1 MARYISIGSTQKR
14 KFHGIVRA
22 DSLGGELLGKLGF
35 LRYHLPTQVGT
46 GSEITVLCQVISVDR
61 RNAVHEDGSFG
72 PVIAAK
78 GNIPYLSGI
87 GDFEQA
93 VMKPLAQQVNGN
105 PAALRSNPPS
115 GTELVSLDDESLD
128 TAGSPQKVFNTFSP
142 HSTQYMKYV
151 GRLVGEHI
159 NLPIIMKNFDPADT
173 DEGSWSEG
181 RHVVFLGRQG
191 SGKTHLAKMMLGM
204 YLVSNSSMGALIP
217 DGKGDFVS
225 PGRIDLDLKAFLTAN
240 HRPVE
245 VIHVD
250 NIRLEESRH
259 FRALLDLADFKNKI
273 FDGNNE
279 KWEAIMSLTLDRFSD
294 DDRRMVVTGE
304 AAITYNRFL
313 EAFNEAVPLSYAET
327 ANQMRTRLTRLQS
340 KQEIHRRRAA
350 AIFDSVLKRFTT
362 GKPMAEIVEGVLG
375 EGSIIF
381 LDIGSFDN
389 EVNVFILGDLYRR
402 VRKSAVYRFHQRRYS
417 NAIIY
422 VDEANR
428 FIPQT
433 PDERNKELQRELID
447 SIKTTRQYGVGW
459 WFADQR
465 PSSISKDAF
474 SQMGTYFFGRGMN
487 VASDRQN
494 MESIVGEEGA
504 EIYDYVMT
512 AGGKA
517 FVAYG
522 QLVGIGNSES
532 VAIPIESFANWE
544 TAAASVQEL
553 DVQLIVP

>member
-1 MARYISIGSTQKR
+1 MAKYISIGSTQKR
-14 KFHGIVRA
+14 KFHGVVRS

-35 LRYHLPTQVGT
+35 LRYQLPNQIGEESV
-46 GSEITVLCQVISVDR
+46 ITVLCQVTSVDR

-87 GDFEQA
+87 GDYEQA
-93 VMKPLAQQVNGN
+93 VLKPLAQQVNGA
-105 PAALRSNPPS
+105 PAALRANPPS
-115 GTELVSLDDESLD
+115 GTELVSLDDDSVQ
-128 TAGSPQKVFNTFSP
+128 AGAVPQQVFNTFSP
-142 HSTQYMKYV
+142 HKPIHMRYV
-151 GRLVGEHI
+151 GKLVGEQI

-181 RHVVFLGRQG
+181 RHVLFLGRQG
-191 SGKTHLAKMMLGM
+191 SGKTHLAKIMLGM
-204 YLVSNSSMGALIP
+204 YLTSNPQIGALIP

-225 PGRIDLDLKAFLTAN
+225 PGKIDLDLKAFLEAN
-240 HRPVE
+240 GRAVQLLS
-245 VIHVD
+245 VD
-250 NIRLEESRH
+250 DIRLEDAAH
-259 FRALLDLADFKNKI
+259 FRALVDIDNLKKYI
-273 FDGNNE
+273 FQGNNE
-279 KWEAIMSLTLDRFSD
+279 KWDEIVDHALDRFSTESGKLSIESED
-294 DDRRMVVTGE
+294 
-304 AAITYNRFL
+304 AITYEEFIKAIN
-313 EAFNEAVPLSYAET
+313 NAVKYSYTGTDKVIEK
-327 ANQMRTRLTRLQS
+327 RVQS
-340 KQEIHRRRAA
+340 FEEKQQQNARRAQD
-350 AIFDSVLKRFTT
+350 IFEKVLRRFQQGTHIADLV
-362 GKPMAEIVEGVLG
+362 KAVLG
-375 EGSIIF
+375 ESQIYF
-381 LDIGSFDN
+381 LDIGSWDN
-389 EVNVFILGDLYRR
+389 QVNVFILGDLYKKIRR
-402 VRKSAVYRFHQRRYS
+402 GASQRFQMKTNS

-433 PDERNKELQRELID
+433 PDERNKYLQRELID
-447 SIKTTRQYGVGW
+447 GIKTTRQYGVGW

-494 MESIVGEEGA
+494 MESIVGQEGA

-532 VAIPIESFANWE
+532 VAVPIESFSNWR
-544 TAAASVQEL
+544 TAAESVQEL
-553 DVQLIVP
+553 GVQLVAP